1 MRIVSLL
8 PSITEIVASLGRQHQ
23 LVGRS
28 HECDFPKEINTLPSC
43 TEPKFDP
50 DGTSYELNERI
61 EAILR
66 EGLSVYRVDADRL
79 RNLNPDIILT
89 QDHCEV
95 CATSLGEVKEAVRS
109 SLDTDVE
116 IISVSPNDLSSV
128 VSSIRT
134 IATAINAEM
143 EGKKLVADMKKKLEY
158 IQQQTLPLHSPEV
171 LCLEWLDPLMSA
183 GNWMP
188 ELVQLAGGQPVLAK
202 AGEHS
207 RWLEW
212 EKIQQS
218 DPEIITVTPC
228 GYSISE
234 TLSEWEVL
242 TKRPDWEQLKAV
254 QNHQV
259 YVMDGNHYFNRPGP
273 RLVDSTRILA
283 EIIHPSIFRKNAEHP
298 GWINVYNYQFQQN
311 LNSSFHA

>member
-8 PSITEIVASLGRQHQ
+8 PSITEIVASLGRRHQ

-28 HECDFPKEINTLPSC
+28 HECDFPEKINTLPSC

-50 DGTSYELNERI
+50 DGTSYELNERV

-95 CATSLGEVKEAVRS
+95 CATSLGEVKEAVRA

-134 IATAINAEM
+134 IATAINAEK
-143 EGKKLVADMKKKLEY
+143 EGKKLVADMKKKLEN

-207 RWLEW
+207 SWLKW
-212 EKIQQS
+212 KKIQQS

-228 GYSISE
+228 GYSISK
-234 TLSEWEVL
+234 TLSEWEIL
-242 TKRPDWEQLKAV
+242 TKRPGWEQLKAV

-283 EIIHPSIFRKNAEHP
+283 EIIHPSIFRKNTEHP
-298 GWINVYNYQFQQN
+298 GWTNVYNYQFQQN